1 MKQEDFM
8 SFRATVEELK
18 QPRIYTLIAKENDGR
33 TVIKGLRVKVCKAQR
48 GRGVVPT
55 IKYYDF
61 VSKLIKDTEIKA
73 FLKENIHSFETKELI
88 KQGETESEFTYATQ
102 DELDGTVVPEE
113 FVDSEDAVKVL
124 RVVMSYYQNR
134 NKGELGV

>member
-1 MKQEDFM
+1 M

-33 TVIKGLRVKVCKAQR
+33 AVIKGLRVKVCKAQR

-73 FLKENIHSFETKELI
+73 FLRENIHSFETKELI

-134 NKGELGV
+134 NKGKLGV

>member
-1 MKQEDFM
+1 M
-8 SFRATVEELK
+8 
-18 QPRIYTLIAKENDGR
+18 
-33 TVIKGLRVKVCKAQR
+33 
-48 GRGVVPT
+48 
-55 IKYYDF
+55 
-61 VSKLIKDTEIKA
+61 
-73 FLKENIHSFETKELI
+73 KENIHSFETKELI

>member
-1 MKQEDFM
+1 M

-33 TVIKGLRVKVCKAQR
+33 TVIKGLRVKVSKAQR